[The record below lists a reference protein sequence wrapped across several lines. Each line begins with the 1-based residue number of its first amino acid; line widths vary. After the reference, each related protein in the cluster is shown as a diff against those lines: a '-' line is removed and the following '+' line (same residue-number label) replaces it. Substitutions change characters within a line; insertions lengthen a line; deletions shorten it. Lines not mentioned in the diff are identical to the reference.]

1 MAFET
6 FRNFFMGSDSDY
18 YYEEEEAPEEQY
30 VQEPAQQATSKAK
43 PANAN
48 ATRPTA
54 TRRPNI
60 LPMDGSRPGE
70 TSKIALYEP
79 RTYAD
84 AQTIAT
90 QLLAGEAVIVNLGSI
105 DENIGKRVLDYL
117 GGTAFAVDGIIER
130 VGERIFLAT
139 PHNFEISGT
148 ISQNLGQQ
156 FN

>member
-1 MAFET
+1 MAFK
-6 FRNFFMGSDSDY
+6 FKDYIFGGDDSY
-18 YYEEEEAPEEQY
+18 YYEDEESEESQEEQKSN
-30 VQEPAQQATSKAK
+30 ATES
-43 PANAN
+43 NNN
-48 ATRPTA
+48 ATRPTNE
-54 TRRPNI
+54 RRANV
-60 LPMDGSRPGE
+60 LKMDGSRDDPA
-70 TSKIALYEP
+70 KIALYEP

-90 QLLAGEAVIVNLGSI
+90 QLLGGEAVIVNLGSI
-105 DENIGKRVLDYL
+105 DENTGKRILDYL
-117 GGTAFAVDGIIER
+117 GGTAFAVDGTIER

>member
-1 MAFET
+1 MAFK
-6 FRNFFMGSDSDY
+6 FKDYIFGVDDNY
-18 YYEEEEAPEEQY
+18 YYEDEDSESS
-30 VQEPAQQATSKAK
+30 QEDQKA
-43 PANAN
+43 ANFAESNNN
-48 ATRPTA
+48 ATRPTNE
-54 TRRPNI
+54 RRANVI
-60 LPMDGSRPGE
+60 KMDGSRDDPA
-70 TSKIALYEP
+70 KIALYGP

-90 QLLAGEAVIVNLGSI
+90 QLLGGEAVIVNLGSI
-105 DENIGKRVLDYL
+105 DENTGKRILDYL
-117 GGTAFAVDGIIER
+117 GGTAFAVDGTIER

>member
-1 MAFET
+1 MEFK
-6 FRNFFMGSDSDY
+6 FKDYIFGVDDNY
-18 YYEEEEAPEEQY
+18 YYEDDDSENS
-30 VQEPAQQATSKAK
+30 QEDQKS
-43 PANAN
+43 ANLTESNNN
-48 ATRPTA
+48 ATRT
-54 TRRPNI
+54 TNERRANV
-60 LPMDGSRPGE
+60 LKMDGSRDDPA
-70 TSKIALYEP
+70 KIALYEP

-90 QLLAGEAVIVNLGSI
+90 QLLGGEAVIVNLGSI
-105 DENIGKRVLDYL
+105 DENTGKRILDYL
-117 GGTAFAVDGIIER
+117 GGTAFAVDGTIER

>member
-1 MAFET
+1 MAFNKIRDLIGGLE
-6 FRNFFMGSDSDY
+6 SDY
-18 YYEEEEAPEEQY
+18 EEDAFEEDVVEE
-30 VQEPAQQATSKAK
+30 
-43 PANAN
+43 
-48 ATRPTA
+48 TA
-54 TRRPNI
+54 TTQANTTNASRPKVVKRPNV
-60 LPMDGSRPGE
+60 LSMDGTNNRGE

-90 QLLAGEAVIVNLGSI
+90 QLLAGEAVIVNLSSI
-105 DENIGKRVLDYL
+105 DENTGKRVLDYL
-117 GGTAFAVDGIIER
+117 GGTAFAVDGLIER

-148 ISQNLGQQ
+148 ISQNLGQS

>member
-1 MAFET
+1 MAFK
-6 FRNFFMGSDSDY
+6 FKDYIFGVDDNY
-18 YYEEEEAPEEQY
+18 YYEDEDSESS
-30 VQEPAQQATSKAK
+30 QEDQKA
-43 PANAN
+43 ANFAESNNN
-48 ATRPTA
+48 ATRPTNE
-54 TRRPNI
+54 RRANVI
-60 LPMDGSRPGE
+60 KMDGSRDDLA
-70 TSKIALYEP
+70 KIALYEP

-90 QLLAGEAVIVNLGSI
+90 QLLGGEAVIVNLGSI
-105 DENIGKRVLDYL
+105 DENTGKRILDYL
-117 GGTAFAVDGIIER
+117 GGTAFAVDGTIER

>member
-1 MAFET
+1 MAFKFKDYIFGGED
-6 FRNFFMGSDSDY
+6 NY
-18 YYEEEEAPEEQY
+18 YYEDEESEEGQEEQKSNFT
-30 VQEPAQQATSKAK
+30 ES
-43 PANAN
+43 NNNN
-48 ATRPTA
+48 ATRPTNE
-54 TRRPNI
+54 RRANVI
-60 LPMDGSRPGE
+60 KMDGSRGE
-70 TSKIALYEP
+70 PAKIALYEP

-90 QLLAGEAVIVNLGSI
+90 QLLGGEAVIVNLGSI
-105 DENIGKRVLDYL
+105 DENTGKRILDYL
-117 GGTAFAVDGIIER
+117 GGTAFAVDGTIER